1 MSAMC
6 TNAEPLGNRVS
17 PWKIDRGGIPNT
29 SRIGGG
35 GCPSVQ
41 TSHLTMYYRGFKSRE
56 TEKETEIEAC
66 WLNTRELSELYRENV
81 YVSETLSVN

>member
-6 TNAEPLGNRVS
+6 TKAEPLGNRESAHGKLIGVEFLT
-17 PWKIDRGGIPNT
+17 PPGL
-29 SRIGGG
+29 GGG
-35 GCPSVQ
+35 MSLCTNKS
-41 TSHLTMYYRGFKSRE
+41 STMYYRGFKSRE

>member
-6 TNAEPLGNRVS
+6 TNAEPLGNRES
-17 PWKIDRGGIPNT
+17 AHGKL
-29 SRIGGG
+29 IGVEFLTPPGLG
-35 GCPSVQ
+35 RGCPSVQ

-66 WLNTRELSELYRENV
+66 RLNTRELSELYRENV
-81 YVSETLSVN
+81 CVSETLSVN